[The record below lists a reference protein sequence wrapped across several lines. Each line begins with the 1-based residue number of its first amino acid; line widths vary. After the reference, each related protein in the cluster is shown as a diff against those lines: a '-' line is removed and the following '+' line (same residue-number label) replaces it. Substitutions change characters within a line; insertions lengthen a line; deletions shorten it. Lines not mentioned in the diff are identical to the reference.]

1 MCLRSFARI
10 KRKMVLMDKGQME
23 SFLLIP
29 LAQSAVKDYIPEVRI
44 VFFKSEEDKN
54 RPCNMRP

>member
-1 MCLRSFARI
+1 
-10 KRKMVLMDKGQME
+10 MVLMDKGQME